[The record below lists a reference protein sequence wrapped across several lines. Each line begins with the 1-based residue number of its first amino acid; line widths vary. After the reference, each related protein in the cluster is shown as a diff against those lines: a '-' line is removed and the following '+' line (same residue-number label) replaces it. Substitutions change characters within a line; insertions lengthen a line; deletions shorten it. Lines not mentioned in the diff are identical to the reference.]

1 MPVTTERA
9 EALRRLLEA
18 APERPAAGA
27 APRVVIDTNVLMD
40 VLHWEDPAV
49 RDLGGLIESGELQPV
64 RDEATLLEAAEVLD
78 RTTFGIPF
86 ADVSAML
93 GRWIGMS
100 EDAPEAA
107 LQAALRPTG
116 TPRCWDPLDQKFLDL
131 AVGAGAAILVTKDKL
146 VLKTRRK
153 MAALGIH
160 VVKPEDVARALDDV
174 KHGR

>member
-27 APRVVIDTNVLMD
+27 APRVVIDTNV
-40 VLHWEDPAV
+40 
-49 RDLGGLIESGELQPV
+49 LQPV

-116 TPRCWDPLDQKFLDL
+116 TPRCRDPLDQKFLDL